1 MIVRYILSLLLIICI
16 NSCGFYSFSGA
27 SISNES
33 KTVSVSY
40 FKNTAGSTQPMLSQI
55 MTEKLKDY
63 FVDQTNLTLV
73 NITGDLSFTGEIVK
87 YDISP
92 IDIKSNEVAGKNRLS
107 ISVNV
112 KFINQQNDAGN
123 FEQNFT
129 RYRDYES
136 ALNISDI
143 ETILIEEITSEIAED
158 IFNKSVVN
166 W

>member
-1 MIVRYILSLLLIICI
+1 
-16 NSCGFYSFSGA
+16 
-27 SISNES
+27 
-33 KTVSVSY
+33 
-40 FKNTAGSTQPMLSQI
+40 
-55 MTEKLKDY
+55 MTFVKIKDY

-73 NITGDLSFTGEIVK
+73 NLTGDLSFTGEIVK